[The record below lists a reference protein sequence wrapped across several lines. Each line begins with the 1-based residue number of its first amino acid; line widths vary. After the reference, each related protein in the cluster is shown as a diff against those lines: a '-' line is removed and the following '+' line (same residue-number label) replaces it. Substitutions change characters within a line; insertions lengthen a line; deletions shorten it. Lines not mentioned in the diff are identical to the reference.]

1 VEPFTF
7 TSVLWRWPA
16 QDAWRF
22 VTLPEDVSETI
33 RLTSGPPRGFGSVR
47 VAVTVGTTS
56 WRTSVFPDG
65 ESDCYVLPMKRA
77 IRQAEGLDDGDL
89 VTVTVQPLDA

>member
-22 VTLPEDVSETI
+22 VTVPQDVSETI

-47 VAVTVGTTS
+47 VAATVGATS

-65 ESDCYVLPMKRA
+65 ASNCYVLPVKRSV
-77 IRQAEGLDDGDL
+77 RQAEDLEDGDL
-89 VTVTVQPLDA
+89 VTVTVQPLDS